1 MLIGLG
7 FVASAAAG
15 AGLRLVATR
24 RWPGGHLGTMAV
36 NVSGAFALGL
46 LAGADAGTLTVVGTG
61 GLGTF
66 TTFSTFTADAVALG
80 DTRIGT
86 RRGRSVGHIL
96 NTLVMGIGAA
106 ALGLMISI

>member
-61 GLGTF
+61 ALGTF
-66 TTFSTFTADAVALG
+66 TTFSTFTADAVAVG

-96 NTLVMGIGAA
+96 NTLVLGIGAA